1 MKGNFSRFTFNR
13 RKHYSGVLLQQGR
26 VQLDADWNEQ
36 LDIATHLRR
45 RAVTDLLGAAGAPAA
60 GGGFGITVEGGEI
73 RIGAGGF
80 WLDGLLVENDADTG
94 INSQPFPSGVVVPTA
109 PGGNFSA
116 GLHVAYLDVW
126 ERHITALED
135 PELLEPALGGPDT
148 ATRRQTVWQVK
159 LQPASQDTACA
170 DLAGFNPLGTVVT
183 PTLAARAV
191 GAVESNR
198 LYRVEVH
205 RGSDDPNGPTFKW
218 SRDNGAFAARIENP
232 AQLEIVLLAQL
243 EQDAAE
249 GFAAGEWVEVTD
261 EERMLAGQ
269 PGTFARLA
277 AVSGQRL
284 TVEGWPDP
292 NDPVPDLGTNP
303 IVRRWDNQPESDEP
317 ITVPVDNDGYLPL
330 EGGLEI
336 QFGSTAAHYRTGDY
350 WLVPVRAQ
358 AGVLWP
364 TEATGEPLFQPPDG
378 VEHHY
383 VSLALLELKDGSNAG
398 WSLIEPCRKVFQPLG
413 EVQGDKVDVTGDR
426 MTGPLLIDE
435 ASLTVRAGGANAFKV
450 TDTGRVGIGPGAE
463 QPQALVQVQG
473 GAIMPEVG
481 NSETA
486 GILFPRDAFGGSGDR
501 AWIRYFRRGSSGE
514 ATTFEIGTANDADD
528 HIALMPSAGNVGI
541 GLRNPAAKLD
551 VDGSIRI
558 RGVVDPARPSSRT
571 LLHNDPNPF
580 GTPGTD
586 GFRVRFQGDFFG
598 TNLDALVIEKTD
610 VNQTNPDGGIAFVNT
625 GSDSIVQPAMVIR
638 GNGRVG
644 IGTIG
649 PDAALQVA
657 EGQIMPA
664 AGTGGGIAFPRDPS
678 GGGGDQA
685 WIRYYSRGGER
696 MLLELRIQN
705 DGPGVF
711 ADDIAL
717 MPSSRVGIK
726 TIEPFFDLHVA
737 GIAFSNQGILTSDA
751 RWKKDVETLT
761 GCLEKV
767 ERLRG
772 VGFEWRQEEFPE
784 MGFTSGRHVGLVA
797 QEVEEVIPEV
807 VIAADNGFKSL
818 EYANLT
824 AVLVEAVK
832 ELSARCRAL
841 EARLPG
847 GGPTDKEVSL

>member
-36 LDIATHLRR
+36 LDIASHLRR

-73 RIGAGGF
+73 RIGAGDF
-80 WLDGLLVENDADTG
+80 WLDGLLVENDADTD
-94 INSQPFPSGVVVPTA
+94 INSQPFPPGIVVPTA
-109 PGGNFSA
+109 PDGNFLA
-116 GLHVAYLDVW
+116 DLYVAYLDVW

-159 LQPASQDTACA
+159 LQPTSQDTACA
-170 DLAGFNPLGTVVT
+170 DLTGFNPLGTVVS
-183 PTLAARAV
+183 PTLAARTV

-205 RGSDDPNGPTFKW
+205 RGSGDPNGPTFKW

-261 EERMLAGQ
+261 EERMLRGE

-336 QFGSTAAHYRTGDY
+336 KFGSIGAQYTTGDY

-383 VSLALLELKDGSNAG
+383 VSLALLRLDVPAAGAETG

-435 ASLTVRAGGANAFKV
+435 ASLAVRAGGANAFKV

-463 QPQALVQVQG
+463 QPEALLQVKG
-473 GAIMPEVG
+473 GAVMPEVG
-481 NSETA
+481 NSESA
-486 GILFPRDAFGGSGDR
+486 GILFPRDAFDGSGDR
-501 AWIRYFRRGSSGE
+501 AWIRYYSRGGE
-514 ATTFEIGTANDADD
+514 KTTLEIGIANDPDD
-528 HIALMPSAGNVGI
+528 HIALMPSGNVGI
-541 GLRNPAAKLD
+541 GTNNPQAKLD
-551 VDGSIRI
+551 VAGPVRLSGS
-558 RGVVDPARPSSRT
+558 GA
-571 LLHNDPNPF
+571 LLFHNTSASGLPT
-580 GTPGTD
+580 GD
-586 GFRVRFQGDFFG
+586 GFRMRYENNFFG
-598 TNLDALVIEKTD
+598 TNKDALVIEKTD
-610 VNQTNPDGGIAFVNT
+610 GNDADPDGGIAFVNT
-625 GSDSIVQPAMVIR
+625 GNDGVFEPALVIR
-638 GNGRVG
+638 GDGKVG
-644 IGTIG
+644 VGTFG
-649 PDAALQVA
+649 PETSLQVA
-657 EGQIMPA
+657 RGQIMPA
-664 AGTGGGIAFPRDPS
+664 AGTEGGIAFPRDPG

-726 TIEPFFDLHVA
+726 TTEPGSELDVVGLVRANNFTLR
-737 GIAFSNQGILTSDA
+737 SDQ
-751 RWKKDVETLT
+751 RWKKEIRTLE
-761 GCLEKV
+761 GALAAIEA
-767 ERLRG
+767 LRG
-772 VGFEWRQEEFPE
+772 VRFEFRTEEFPDLSLTPGE
-784 MGFTSGRHVGLVA
+784 QIGLVA
-797 QEVEEVIPEV
+797 QEVEEVLPQLV
-807 VIAADNGFKSL
+807 TTTDDGFKNL
-818 EYANLT
+818 AYANLT

-832 ELSARCRAL
+832 ELSSRCRAL

-847 GGPTDKEVSL
+847 GGPAAGEVAS